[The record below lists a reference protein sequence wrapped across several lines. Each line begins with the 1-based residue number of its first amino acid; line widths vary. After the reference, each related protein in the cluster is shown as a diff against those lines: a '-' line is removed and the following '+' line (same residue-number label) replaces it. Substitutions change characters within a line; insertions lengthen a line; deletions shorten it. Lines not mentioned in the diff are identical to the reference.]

1 MFKTEINEV
10 KDQKSCL
17 NAKLNIFMTGIFTLY
32 SEICDISF
40 WPLSICHSSEEKYFF
55 RREVYFFTLA
65 KRFLV
70 KRHCEIRK
78 REETDHCKT
87 GKNNAKRK
95 K

>member
-70 KRHCEIRK
+70 KRHCED
-78 REETDHCKT
+78 T
-87 GKNNAKRK
+87 
-95 K
+95 